1 MLKGPSIPP
10 RSILGG
16 KHLILITKKS
26 QALITIFTF
35 VNLIIIMIMYKS
47 STSL

>member
-10 RSILGG
+10 RLILGG

-26 QALITIFTF
+26 QALI
-35 VNLIIIMIMYKS
+35 K
-47 STSL
+47 